1 MNKETKTALNLAI
14 EALEFE
20 GGIKEALKACKEA
33 LKKQNKPLD
42 SGEIKHIFLR
52 RTGFF
57 MDDSLILFVRDIEQ
71 AHGIFENTL
80 KVD

>member
-1 MNKETKTALNLAI
+1 MNEETKTALNLAI

-20 GGIKEALKACKEA
+20 GGIREALKACKEA
-33 LKKQNKPLD
+33 LKHQAKPLD
-42 SGEIKHIFLR
+42 DGDIKHIFTK

-71 AHGIFENTL
+71 AHGII
-80 KVD
+80 